1 VQGGLFYRASDA
13 GYVYAG
19 LERDDWTF
27 GVSYDINFSDLVP
40 ASRNRGGIE
49 FTAVRVFRKRPAV
62 PARFK
67 ACPDLL

>member
-1 VQGGLFYRASDA
+1 
-13 GYVYAG
+13 
-19 LERDDWTF
+19 
-27 GVSYDINFSDLVP
+27 VSYDINFSDLVP

-49 FTAVRVFRKRPAV
+49 FTAVHIFRKRPMV